1 MPSKVK
7 FDCVARLGGV
17 ELLLEPPRLLC
28 EGVHLRLAR
37 GKLTVFCTDISARHL
52 QIKLLQKLPSPHK
65 NQVEPGEKYSL
76 DLSLLTPFLNIFLW
90 LP

>member
-1 MPSKVK
+1 MNLDCVQKNNFMLSKLK

-52 QIKLLQKLPSPHK
+52 QFKLLQKLPSPHK
-65 NQVEPGEKYSL
+65 IKLNQKK
-76 DLSLLTPFLNIFLW
+76 NIHWTCLF
-90 LP
+90 